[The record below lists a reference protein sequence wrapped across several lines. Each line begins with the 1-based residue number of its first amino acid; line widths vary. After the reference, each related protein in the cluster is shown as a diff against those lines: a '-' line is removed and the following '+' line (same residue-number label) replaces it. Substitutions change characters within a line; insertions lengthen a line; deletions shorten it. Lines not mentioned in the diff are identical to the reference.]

1 MKTRILL
8 FLVVATLAV
17 VLPLACVHGQTPTG
31 APTLPVPVATPA
43 PPIPAETSLV
53 WLIPRINGTLAVD
66 YQTKSDFRFIAVAG
80 TFTVAAQLQ
89 DKGGIATAAPAGTAW
104 RVLIDDA
111 PTGSVVPLAGSV
123 TIDSTAWDD
132 GTHAIA
138 IDIVDGGPGAENVSP
153 RVIPFGVRNGTGPAI
168 TDPQRIPA
176 PGLVH
181 HQLTWSQ
188 RVAWINYPGRLPFG
202 HEIPLALPGG
212 TVPTLAPDVL
222 RSSAFWVAEPIGRPP
237 SGLYRPGSRIY
248 QSGDGHVFAAPH
260 YPRGDSSSEGQRPQN
275 DRMDWWPGTRGDFSP
290 YSTLIADPSGSG
302 WIGVD
307 ISGTVFGVSRLGKT
321 TVRFGPT
328 NPRTWERS
336 CVACHEN
343 PATGAPQHPP
353 AMPPHWW
360 HDATATAAQ
369 FASDK
374 EFVGTYDVRPNVV
387 NDLAVDPSD
396 RDVIYLADTANHRI
410 ARLDLHNSHE
420 AFGPKGHAI
429 PRLTTWAGGGA
440 GYVDGP
446 RGQARFNRPTSIVI
460 DRGVMWVAD
469 RDNCAL
475 RRIHMA
481 TGIVDTV
488 AGGVLATGP
497 KPVESLT
504 RPNVYAAQQ
513 PPETVSDWLRFPQ
526 CVRVDSQGVPIV
538 AENLTKA
545 IKAIDTA
552 SGVVTFIS
560 TSPADGVSGNNPW
573 TWIEVDR
580 LGLIGPVDDILEPW
594 ISGRSNS
601 YIGRHA
607 RDGSWHGTFL
617 AGKGDRYGGPAD
629 KVEPD
634 YGRHY
639 SWMASIALDGTVIT
653 TGMGSSGPAL
663 LRRKTTT
670 DAVLEDNAAWKRGQ
684 EIHRLGTSL
693 PAMNVRPSFANV
705 HGTFGYS
712 AVGAQSFDEAAT
724 WWVAAGASHGPDAAF
739 AVGLAEIQRG
749 WGDGVQRPE
758 MTGIDAWS
766 YAYFVLRASAVRGWT
781 MPPKPVATGAAP
793 TIGTVAVSRQNTTA
807 VVTWQTPTPTL
818 GLVRYGRGAAPIG
831 RSWGPED
838 AFGTTHTQ
846 TISDAPQGP
855 LTWWVT
861 ARDVFGRTATVM
873 VSQ

>member
-1 MKTRILL
+1 MKNRLVLL
-8 FLVVATLAV
+8 LAV
-17 VLPLACVHGQTPTG
+17 AALAFWLPLALMGQTPTG
-31 APTLPVPVATPA
+31 STAPPVVVLVPA
-43 PPIPAETSLV
+43 PPIPAETALS
-53 WLIPRINGTLAVD
+53 WLIPRINATMAVD
-66 YQTKSDFRFIAVAG
+66 SATKSDFRILTVSG
-80 TFTVAAQLQ
+80 TFTIGAQLQ
-89 DKGGIATAAPAGTAW
+89 DKGGISVVPPDGTVW

-111 PTGSVVPLAGSV
+111 PAAPPVAWGGIVSM
-123 TIDSTAWDD
+123 DSDRWED
-132 GTHAIA
+132 GTHAVA

-153 RVIPFGVRNGTGPAI
+153 RVIPFVVRNGAGPAA
-168 TDPQRIPA
+168 TDPQRIPIA
-176 PGLVH
+176 GLVY
-181 HQLTWSQ
+181 HQLTFSQ
-188 RVAWINYPGRLPFG
+188 RVAWANYPGRLPFG
-202 HEIPLALPGG
+202 HEIPLAIPAGIPAQ
-212 TVPTLAPDVL
+212 VDALAL
-222 RSSAFWVAEPIGRPP
+222 RGAAYWTAEAIGRPP
-237 SGLYRPGSRIY
+237 SGLYRPQARFYTAGNGAVIT
-248 QSGDGHVFAAPH
+248 APH
-260 YPRGDSSSEGQRPQN
+260 YARGDSSSEGQRAQN

-290 YSTLIADPSGSG
+290 YSTLVADPSGSG

-307 ISGTVFGVSRLGKT
+307 ISGTVLSVSRVGKT
-321 TVRFGPT
+321 VVRFGPT

-343 PATGAPQHPP
+343 TATGAPQRAP

-369 FASDK
+369 FAADK
-374 EFVGTYDVRPNVV
+374 EFVGTYDVRPSVT
-387 NDLAVDPSD
+387 NDIAVDPSD
-396 RDVIYLADTANHRI
+396 RDILYVADTGNNRI

-420 AFGPKGHAI
+420 AFGPKGHNV
-429 PRLTTWAGGGA
+429 PRLTTWAGGAA

-446 RGQARFNRPTSIVI
+446 RGSARFDRPTSIAI

-475 RRIHMA
+475 RRIDMA
-481 TGIVDTV
+481 TGMVETV
-488 AGGVLATGP
+488 AGGHMATSP
-497 KPVESLT
+497 KPTEALT

-513 PPETVSDWLRFPQ
+513 PPEGVDAWIRYPQ
-526 CVRVDSQGVPIV
+526 CVRVDSRGVPIV

-545 IKAIDTA
+545 IKAVDPATGI
-552 SGVVTFIS
+552 VTFIS

-617 AGKGDRYGGPAD
+617 AGKGDRYGGAAD

-639 SWMASIALDGTVIT
+639 SWMAAIALDGSVLT

-663 LRRKTTT
+663 LRRRVPG
-670 DAVLEDNAAWKRGQ
+670 DAVPEDSAAWKRGQ
-684 EIHRLGTSL
+684 EIHRLGTSFA
-693 PAMNVRPSFANV
+693 AMNVRPSFAAL

-712 AVGAQSFDEAAT
+712 SLGGQSFDEAAT
-724 WWVAAGASHGPDAAF
+724 WWASVSASHGADAAF
-739 AVGLAEIQRG
+739 AVGADELRRG
-749 WGDGVQRPE
+749 WGDGVARPE

-781 MPPKPVATGAAP
+781 MPPKPVATGPAP
-793 TIGTVAVSRQNTTA
+793 AISGVVVSRVNTTA
-807 VVTWQTPTPTL
+807 FVTWQTNTPTI

-831 RSWGPED
+831 RSWDAED
-838 AFGTTHTQ
+838 AFGVDHAATLEDVPP
-846 TISDAPQGP
+846 DAVA
-855 LTWWVT
+855 WWVT
-861 ARDVFGRTATVM
+861 VRDSFGRVATAM
-873 VSQ
+873 VVQ